1 MKTKIISPSL
11 LNVSK
16 NQRIK
21 VSKTLFNLGIEWIH
35 YDYMDVKF
43 VPNKAIEIFE
53 IKKIVNKFPNYI
65 SDIHIMAY
73 NPEKIID
80 QIINVVTYAT
90 FHYEVFENASNIKDF
105 IAKYSSKIKLGIAIN
120 PDTSEEVLLPFLDK
134 IDLVL
139 VMSVVPGK
147 GGQLFIENSYKKIA
161 NLAKIRKEKKYK
173 FLIQVDGGIKDFNA
187 KKVFDS
193 GADVIVSGTY
203 LAVKPSKQKILKLLA
218 N

>member
-53 IKKIVNKFPNYI
+53 IKKIVNKFSNYI

-120 PDTSEEVLLPFLDK
+120 PDTSEEVLLPF
-134 IDLVL
+134 
-139 VMSVVPGK
+139 
-147 GGQLFIENSYKKIA
+147 
-161 NLAKIRKEKKYK
+161 
-173 FLIQVDGGIKDFNA
+173 
-187 KKVFDS
+187 
-193 GADVIVSGTY
+193 
-203 LAVKPSKQKILKLLA
+203 
-218 N
+218 

>member
-21 VSKTLFNLGIEWIH
+21 VSKTLFNLGIKWIH
-35 YDYMDVKF
+35 YDYMDAKF

-53 IKKIVNKFPNYI
+53 IKKIVNKFSNYI

-187 KKVFDS
+187 KKVFDF

>member
-1 MKTKIISPSL
+1 
-11 LNVSK
+11 
-16 NQRIK
+16 
-21 VSKTLFNLGIEWIH
+21 
-35 YDYMDVKF
+35 
-43 VPNKAIEIFE
+43 
-53 IKKIVNKFPNYI
+53 
-65 SDIHIMAY
+65 MAY

-161 NLAKIRKEKKYK
+161 NLAKIRKEKNIN
-173 FLIQVDGGIKDFNA
+173 F
-187 KKVFDS
+187 
-193 GADVIVSGTY
+193 
-203 LAVKPSKQKILKLLA
+203 
-218 N
+218 